1 MSWYDPSKPVIS
13 PEKQIESKYPGMK
26 VPVLP
31 ARAVV
36 FCLGKGM
43 PVLKEHYP
51 CRQLMEKLP
60 GFITHSEVLG
70 IDGIPG
76 VCFLHG
82 GYAAPQIACAVETLH
97 VLGVKEVSLVG
108 LCGGFAAHLSVGDI
122 ILPDKVWSEEGTS
135 RHYLEDPGFAQ
146 VTPSF
151 PFETLASFFQE
162 KGFRVFRES
171 TVTTDAVYRQT
182 YGKEQFWRDKGCVAV
197 DMEASTLVNLC
208 NLYEIRNSVSLMV
221 SDRHPLSENDPSWQW
236 GNADYGELLNR
247 FILDNIA
254 FNTSDQRCLT

>member
-1 MSWYDPSKPVIS
+1 MSWYDPGKPVIS

-162 KGFRVFRES
+162 KGFHVFRES

-197 DMEASTLVNLC
+197 DMEASALVNLC
-208 NLYEIRNSVSLMV
+208 NLYEIRNSVALMV